1 MTNALVGLG
10 VRPTSAMGLNFI
22 PNTFVDAFYI
32 LLYSPGFSEIVKLV
46 RVLSWSH
53 SKWEVKVLF
62 LFFSE

>member
-32 LLYSPGFSEIVKLV
+32 LLYSPSFSEIVKLV
-46 RVLSWSH
+46 RVTVMVTFKMGS
-53 SKWEVKVLF
+53 EGFVFVLF
-62 LFFSE
+62 